1 MPDLKQP
8 KLNLSYRTTTNV
20 PPYSGLSTIAVGV
33 QSAIS
38 FEPVCDFL
46 RQVLLSLVN
55 RTNRRKQLASQHIF
69 VKIRL
74 DAEAKRS
81 PDAIVIVQGS
91 DDNEPGFGKFAAQ
104 CRDDFFSADLRQIPI
119 NERDVGLKSPESL
132 DGFLAV
138 ARLAYYSHV
147 RLGVD
152 DSRDS
157 LAHPC
162 MIINDQNPYSL
173 CLQRH
178 ARG

>member
-1 MPDLKQP
+1 M
-8 KLNLSYRTTTNV
+8 RTTTSF

-55 RTNRRKQLASQHIF
+55 RTNRRKQIASQHIF

-74 DAEAKRS
+74 GAEAKRS

-91 DDNEPGFGKFAAQ
+91 DDNETGFGKFAAQ
-104 CRDDFFSADLRQIPI
+104 CRDDFFSAGLRQIPV

-138 ARLAYYSHV
+138 ARLAYHSHV

-162 MIINDQNPYSL
+162 MIVNDQNPYSL

>member
-1 MPDLKQP
+1 MPACAGRSILRMPDLKQP
-8 KLNLSYRTTTNV
+8 KLNLFYRTTTNF
-20 PPYSGLSTIAVGV
+20 PSGLSTIEVGV

-55 RTNRRKQLASQHIF
+55 RANRRKQLASQHIF

-81 PDAIVIVQGS
+81 PDAIVIAQGS

-104 CRDDFFSADLRQIPI
+104 CRDDFFSADLRQIPV

-138 ARLAYYSHV
+138 ARLAYHS
-147 RLGVD
+147 
-152 DSRDS
+152 
-157 LAHPC
+157 
-162 MIINDQNPYSL
+162 
-173 CLQRH
+173 
-178 ARG
+178 

>member
-1 MPDLKQP
+1 MPDLNQP

-55 RTNRRKQLASQHIF
+55 STNRRKQLASQHIF

-74 DAEAKRS
+74 DAEGKRS
-81 PDAIVIVQGS
+81 PDAIVIAQGS

-104 CRDDFFSADLRQIPI
+104 CRDDFFSADYRQIPI
-119 NERDVGLKSPESL
+119 NHRDIRLKFSESL
-132 DGFLAV
+132 NSLVTVG
-138 ARLAYYSHV
+138 RLAYHHHV
-147 RLGVD
+147 WLGVHHSA
-152 DSRDS
+152 DSFP
-157 LAHPC
+157 HPF
-162 MIINDQNPYSL
+162 MVVDKEHSNFSFVQHD
-173 CLQRH
+173 
-178 ARG
+178 